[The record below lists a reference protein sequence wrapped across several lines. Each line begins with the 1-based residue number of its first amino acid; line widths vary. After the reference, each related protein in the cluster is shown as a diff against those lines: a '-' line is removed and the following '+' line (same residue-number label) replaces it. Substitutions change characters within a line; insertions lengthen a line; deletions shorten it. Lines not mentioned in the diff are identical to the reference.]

1 MVLLRALFVMAILP
15 WVAGCGLV
23 HFGRQTSSV
32 TGGGD
37 AALTQAYTNLSTS
50 HKILQQELALARK
63 EGEALRVAL
72 ERGAGQPGSSATSGR
87 LEELTR
93 ELATLRANYARLQAE
108 RSATAA
114 GQAPAASGGLAA
126 VEEKL
131 ASSQRNFTQWQEEN
145 ARLSRDLDRTRTENA
160 GLAELLKSVSQQNN
174 QAQAA
179 VVQLNAELLAQRDAR
194 GRAEQAT
201 AAVRAQ
207 MATVMAQA
215 GKTPGTEA
223 AGDAPLSGLQFAKAP
238 PAEAS
243 ATAELRISP
252 ERLRG
257 VPDATSPV
265 PRRIHVV
272 REGDTLDKLARQYY
286 DAPARWRQI
295 YDANEAILTGGR
307 PLHVGMELEIPA
319 P

>member
-1 MVLLRALFVMAILP
+1 MVLLRAFFVMAILP
-15 WVAGCGLV
+15 WVAGCGFV
-23 HFGRQTSSV
+23 HFGRQPTGAA
-32 TGGGD
+32 GGGD

-72 ERGAGQPGSSATSGR
+72 ERGAGQPGSSASGSR

-108 RSATAA
+108 RGAAGA
-114 GQAPAASGGLAA
+114 GQAAVATGELAA

-131 ASSQRNFTQWQEEN
+131 ASSLRNFTQLQEEN
-145 ARLSRDLDRTRTENA
+145 ARLRRDLDRTRTENT
-160 GLAELLKSVSQQNN
+160 GLAERLKSVTQQNE
-174 QAQAA
+174 QAQATL
-179 VVQLNAELLAQRDAR
+179 VQLNAELLAQRDAR

-223 AGDAPLSGLQFAKAP
+223 SGGAPLSGLQLTKAP

-243 ATAELRISP
+243 STAELRISP

-257 VPDATSPV
+257 ATGATSPG

-272 REGDTLDKLARQYY
+272 REGDTLDKLARQYF
-286 DAPARWRQI
+286 DDPARWRQI
-295 YDANEAILTGGR
+295 YDANEALLAGGR
-307 PLHVGMELEIPA
+307 PLQVGMELEIPA

>member
-1 MVLLRALFVMAILP
+1 MAPLRALLVMASLP
-15 WVAGCGLV
+15 WVTGCGFV
-23 HFGRQTSSV
+23 HFGRQPTGV
-32 TGGGD
+32 AGGGD

-72 ERGAGQPGSSATSGR
+72 ERGAGEPGSSAASGR

-108 RSATAA
+108 RGPTTAT
-114 GQAPAASGGLAA
+114 GELAA

-131 ASSQRNFTQWQEEN
+131 ASSLRNFTQLQEEN
-145 ARLSRDLDRTRTENA
+145 AQLRRDLDRTRTENS
-160 GLAELLKSVSQQNN
+160 GLAERLKSVSQQNE

-179 VVQLNAELLAQRDAR
+179 LVQLNAELLAQRDAR

-223 AGDAPLSGLQFAKAP
+223 SGGSPLSGLQLTKAP
-238 PAEAS
+238 PAGAS

-257 VPDATSPV
+257 GPDVISPGS
-265 PRRIHVV
+265 RRIHVV
-272 REGDTLDKLARQYY
+272 REGDTLDKLARHYF
-286 DAPARWRQI
+286 DDPARWRQI
-295 YDANEAILTGGR
+295 YDANEALLTGGR
-307 PLHVGMELEIPA
+307 PLQVGMELEIPA